1 MKEIITDIYMIFLL
15 YTVKKQKSVFFNEI
29 DNEGRCLTQL
39 HSQTRSIFLKGEVWG
54 QTHPKFLDK
63 QKNKKKNNGQIRENP
78 YPGVGEGVLS
88 L

>member
-39 HSQTRSIFLKGEVWG
+39 HSQTRSIFLKGEGWG

-63 QKNKKKNNGQIRENP
+63 QKKKKITAKFVKILI
-78 YPGVGEGVLS
+78 PG
-88 L
+88 

>member
-39 HSQTRSIFLKGEVWG
+39 HSQTRSIFFERGWG

-63 QKNKKKNNGQIRENP
+63 EKKTGQIRENLN
-78 YPGVGEGVLS
+78 PGVGEGVLS

>member
-39 HSQTRSIFLKGEVWG
+39 HSQTRSIFLKGEGWG

-63 QKNKKKNNGQIRENP
+63 QRQKNHENP
-78 YPGVGEGVLS
+78 YYWEGVVVKPSIIEL
-88 L
+88 